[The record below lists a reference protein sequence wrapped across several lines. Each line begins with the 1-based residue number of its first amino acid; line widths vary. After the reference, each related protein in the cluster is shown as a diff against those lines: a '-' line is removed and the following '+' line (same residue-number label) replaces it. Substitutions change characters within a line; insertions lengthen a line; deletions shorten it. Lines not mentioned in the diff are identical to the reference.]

1 MSANDSPNDSSVARP
16 SLPIGVRIRW
26 DGVRER
32 HFLLYPEGALALNET
47 AFAVLEL
54 CDGVRTVEDISVEL
68 GARYGADVR
77 NDVRGLLQAIAAKGL
92 LDNVD

>member
-1 MSANDSPNDSSVARP
+1 MSAGDPASDASLARP
-16 SLPIGVRIRW
+16 QLPTGVRIRW

-54 CDGVRTVEDISVEL
+54 CDGVRTIEDISVEL
-68 GARYGADVR
+68 GERYGADVR
-77 NDVRGLLQAIAAKGL
+77 NDVRSLLQAIAAKGL
-92 LDNVD
+92 VENVE